1 MARAS
6 KAIRIDRYGGP
17 EVLRLQTLEL
27 REPGH
32 GEVRVRLRAAGLNFV
47 DIYQRRGEF
56 PVPLP
61 FIPGREGAGV
71 IEAIGEGVNEF
82 KPGDRVAYASH
93 LGANYAEE
101 SIVPAA
107 SLIPLPA
114 GLSFDQGAAFPLQGM
129 TAQFLIHEYRTLKP
143 GDVVLIHAAAGGM
156 GLLLTQ
162 WARHLG
168 ARVIGTVS
176 TEAKARIA
184 REAGADEVILYS
196 EKDFV
201 AETKRLTDGHGADL
215 IIDGVGKTT
224 FSGNIEAVATRG
236 HIVCYG
242 MASGPP
248 DPISPSSLT
257 QRVITVA
264 GGNLHTLLRTRDE
277 LLMRANDVLQGISE
291 GWLRLRIDDVFPLEK
306 ASEAQ
311 RKLENRESVGKIVLS
326 IGTNGR

>member
-1 MARAS
+1 M
-6 KAIRIDRYGGP
+6 KAIRIDSHGGP
-17 EVLRLQTLEL
+17 EVLRLRNLDL
-27 REPGH
+27 PEPGR

-61 FIPGREGAGV
+61 FIPGREGSGV
-71 IEAIGEGVNEF
+71 IEAIGEGVDAF
-82 KPGDRVAYASH
+82 KPGDRVAYISQP
-93 LGANYAEE
+93 GATYAEGN
-101 SIVPAA
+101 IVPAD
-107 SLIPLPA
+107 SLIALPA

-129 TAQFLIHEYRTLKP
+129 TAHYLIHEYRKLKP

-184 REAGADEVILYS
+184 REAGANEVILYS

-201 AETKRLTDGHGADL
+201 EETKRLTDGRGADL

-242 MASGPP
+242 MASGPA

-257 QRVITVA
+257 LRAITVA
-264 GGNLHTLLRTRDE
+264 GGHLHTFLRTRDE
-277 LLMRANDVLQGISE
+277 LLMRANDVLQGIGA
-291 GWLRLRIDDVFPLEK
+291 GWLRLRIDEVFPLEK
-306 ASEAQ
+306 AHEAH
-311 RKLENRESVGKIVLS
+311 RKLENRESIGKIVLS
-326 IGTNGR
+326 I